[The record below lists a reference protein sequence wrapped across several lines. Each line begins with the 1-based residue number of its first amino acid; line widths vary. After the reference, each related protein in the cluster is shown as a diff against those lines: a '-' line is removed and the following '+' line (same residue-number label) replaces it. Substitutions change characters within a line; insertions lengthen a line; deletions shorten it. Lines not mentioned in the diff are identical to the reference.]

1 MEIKS
6 QNNKYKINKYLSKLI
21 NTKNIN
27 KRNIYEKKYI
37 YHKNLSQ
44 FGGTN
49 KDKICSDKE
58 FKNDEIIKEIYSND
72 LLIQLHT
79 NVLSSQRTTELDEYE
94 TEYNKLSSLVLII
107 LNKIKTKTF
116 ELEIKPL
123 TLVSHYYRNK
133 NFPPKML
140 AYINSEEKKELIQ
153 QIKEYQNKILKI
165 EKIGYFMCSLLY
177 DVYVNQFEKSHNL
190 FLNENNVELFRYILK
205 ESINYFDNSD
215 DIKQNF
221 FFFHNTF
228 SDNFKIISRKLNT
241 EYLSKTTTNIS
252 SSCYLILVKI
262 KNKIKFF
269 LDLNKDTKDYI
280 INSLINSLIDID
292 EKLKEKNTSK
302 IFSENRIK
310 ELESSIVELENL
322 IKDNNNEKNRDQF
335 LVFINDYREMIDSY
349 KENKNNIEK
358 EILLYINNNYTID
371 DEAFDDYKEKL
382 NYCFSNKKNVLVPI
396 MLLDISQEKT
406 QINNISNYIKNH
418 KDPSYK
424 FKLHSN
430 MLFIN
435 NKNKYIE
442 HFEPHGI
449 SGFYDSSKVFDV
461 LESIHKKIPD
471 FNDYT
476 FYKQSETC
484 PIVEGPQYLDRTE
497 YCYIHSG
504 YYSFLRILYP
514 DISSEELQMMLIS
527 KINPE
532 FKEDIKI
539 NPSFEYLNKKYIR
552 LNGYEIKTRLENF
565 MRWYRSIVLIYDT
578 TRIQEEFIKV
588 IKQISN
594 TPLQMV

>member
-1 MEIKS
+1 
-6 QNNKYKINKYLSKLI
+6 
-21 NTKNIN
+21 
-27 KRNIYEKKYI
+27 
-37 YHKNLSQ
+37 
-44 FGGTN
+44 
-49 KDKICSDKE
+49 
-58 FKNDEIIKEIYSND
+58 
-72 LLIQLHT
+72 
-79 NVLSSQRTTELDEYE
+79 LSSQRTTELNEYE

-140 AYINSEEKKELIQ
+140 AHIDPEEKKELIQ

-165 EKIGYFMCSLLY
+165 KEIGYFMCSLLY

-252 SSCYLILVKI
+252 SSCYLILIKRQTKI
-262 KNKIKFF
+262 TFF
-269 LDLNKDTKDYI
+269 LDLDKDTKDDI

-335 LVFINDYREMIDSY
+335 LVFINDYRKMIDSN

-442 HFEPHGI
+442 HFEPHGV
-449 SGFYDSSKVFDV
+449 SGFYNSSKVFDV

-514 DISSEELQMMLIS
+514 DISSEELQTMLIS